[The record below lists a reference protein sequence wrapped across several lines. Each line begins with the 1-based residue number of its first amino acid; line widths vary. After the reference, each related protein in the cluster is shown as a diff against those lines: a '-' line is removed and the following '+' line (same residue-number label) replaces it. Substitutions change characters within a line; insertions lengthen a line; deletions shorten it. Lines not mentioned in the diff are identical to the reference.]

1 MPRSSK
7 SVRYS
12 KKEPRKVRRS
22 AAKRTQRIKYPKK
35 RRTQRRKSPKTQQ
48 DDYVGEQK
56 IAKFMRKFLSSTVG
70 GKRRKRKGSKR
81 KGRKRKGSKR
91 KR

>member
-12 KKEPRKVRRS
+12 KKAPRKVRRS

-35 RRTQRRKSPKTQQ
+35 RRTQRRKYQKKRRG
-48 DDYVGEQK
+48 DYVDERK
-56 IAKFMRKFLSSTVG
+56 TAKFMRNFLSRTVG
-70 GKRRKRKGSKR
+70 
-81 KGRKRKGSKR
+81 GRKRKRKR